1 MSRPLEGT
9 GIHGGRRSRVWL
21 HRDPGPLRFRVQ
33 DAIIVADLSHV
44 VDTERCTVLGGG
56 GARVAVVEHLLAAC
70 HALGF
75 WSQLLIEVDGD
86 ELPILDGSAAPWA
99 AALGALG
106 SPPPPPAPWTVER
119 AIHWRSGADG
129 AASEVDITPG
139 DAALEVSIAFEH
151 PAIGR
156 QRWHGEPADYR
167 DLLPARTFGFAH
179 ELAALQARGLA
190 EGARHGSGILFTDEG
205 TSEPLRAPDEPVRH
219 KALDAIGDLALLGR
233 PLGGR
238 VRVHRGSHRAHVAA
252 MLQFLTSHPPLRQD
266 AKA

>member
-1 MSRPLEGT
+1 LSRPLEGA
-9 GIHGGRRSRVWL
+9 GIHGGRTSRVWL
-21 HRDPGPLRFRVQ
+21 HREPGPLRFRVG
-33 DAIIVADLSHV
+33 DATIVADLSHV
-44 VDTERCTVLGGG
+44 GDTERCTVLGGG

-99 AALGALG
+99 EALGDLG
-106 SPPPPPAPWTVER
+106 SPPRPPAPWTVER

-129 AASEVDITPG
+129 ASSEIDIVPG
-139 DAALEVSIAFEH
+139 DATLEVSIAFEH

-156 QRWHGEPADYR
+156 QRWLGEPSDYR
-167 DLLPARTFGFAH
+167 DLVSARTFGFAQ

-190 EGARHGSGILFTDEG
+190 VGARQGSGILFTDGG
-205 TSEPLRAPDEPVRH
+205 TSGPLRAPDEPVRH
-219 KALDAIGDLALLGR
+219 KALDAVGDLTLLGR

-238 VRVHRGSHRAHVAA
+238 VRIHRGSHRAHVSA
-252 MLQFLTSHPPLRQD
+252 MRHFLASHPPPRPESET
-266 AKA
+266 